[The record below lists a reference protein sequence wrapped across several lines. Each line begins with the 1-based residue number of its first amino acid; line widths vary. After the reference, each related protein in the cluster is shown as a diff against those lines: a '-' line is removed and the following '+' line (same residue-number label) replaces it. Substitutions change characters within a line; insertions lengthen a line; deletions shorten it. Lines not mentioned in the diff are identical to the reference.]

1 MRSPILLPPTPRLA
15 GEFAA
20 FKGGGVEVEVALGG
34 CCMNRTIPKDTL
46 FYLKTI
52 QRAGEGDVAVVEPG
66 VEQAG
71 QWGITIGELLATNG
85 LLPDIELLFGPGHIG
100 LA

>member
-1 MRSPILLPPTPRLA
+1 MGR
-15 GEFAA
+15 
-20 FKGGGVEVEVALGG
+20 GGLDRA
-34 CCMNRTIPKDTL
+34 IAKDTL

-52 QRAGEGDVAVVEPG
+52 QRAGEGDVAVLEGG

-71 QWGITIGELLATNG
+71 QWGVAIGELLAANG
-85 LLPDIELLFGPGHIG
+85 LLPDIELLFGRGHIG